1 MRLPEAGQT
10 ISKQHRVVCGR
21 QVQVG
26 ILCGS
31 TGFLKLNEC
40 HVVGKVKSLGRK
52 VKLYFEKKERGGQRY
67 SSSLGVGT
75 HPSPCGVL
83 VVDTL

>member
-52 VKLYFEKKERGGQRY
+52 VKLYFEKRR
-67 SSSLGVGT
+67 GVGSAI
-75 HPSPCGVL
+75 PL
-83 VVDTL
+83 VWGWAPTPLPVECQL